1 MVRVFSEMLYVII
14 WVCNYVVMW
23 LSKYVTISVP
33 DDVKRLLERAK
44 GREDWGSFLLRLY
57 FEVRSLKG
65 KRAFDE
71 LTSIL
76 TEEDLKAIVES
87 SREYRERFR
96 FR

>member
-1 MVRVFSEMLYVII
+1 MLCVII
-14 WVCNYVVMW
+14 WLYNYVVMW
-23 LSKYVTISVP
+23 LSRYVTISVP
-33 DDVKRLLERAK
+33 DDVKRLLEKAK

-57 FEVRSLKG
+57 FEARSLKG

-87 SREYRERFR
+87 SREFRERLR

>member
-1 MVRVFSEMLYVII
+1 MVKL
-14 WVCNYVVMW
+14 

-33 DDVKRLLERAK
+33 DDVKKLLEKAK
-44 GREDWGSFLLRLY
+44 GKEDWGSFLLRLY
-57 FEVRSLKG
+57 FEAKSLKG

-76 TEEDLKAIVES
+76 TEEDLRAIVES
-87 SREYRERFR
+87 SREFRERFQ

>member
-1 MVRVFSEMLYVII
+1 MVKL
-14 WVCNYVVMW
+14 

-33 DDVKRLLERAK
+33 DDIKRLLEKAK
-44 GREDWGSFLLRLY
+44 GKEDWGSFLLRLY
-57 FEVRSLKG
+57 FEARSLKG

-76 TEEDLKAIVES
+76 TEEDLRAIVES
-87 SREYRERFR
+87 SREFRERFQ

>member
-1 MVRVFSEMLYVII
+1 MVCFSENVIRYYLLY
-14 WVCNYVVMW
+14 NYVVMW
-23 LSKYVTISVP
+23 LSRYVTISVP
-33 DDVKRLLERAK
+33 DDVKRLLEKAK

-57 FEVRSLKG
+57 FEARSLKG
-65 KRAFDE
+65 MRAFDE

-87 SREYRERFR
+87 SREFRERFR